1 MNSIVLNSSLNHSGL
16 SCNTKEYSDKN
27 VQIETIY
34 LQRPE
39 IRKIRDCTNAVKTT
53 CLNLSVKCNMFAEMS
68 RIAVQ
73 IVCKNLYDHN
83 YFLSKEEA
91 IERDLFLPEYKQDN
105 PSSNER
111 QKKPS
116 LTEEACS

>member
-111 QKKPS
+111 QKNPS
-116 LTEEACS
+116 LTEEAGS